1 MAFRPFQDRDLSLTT
16 LQNEMNRMFDRV
28 WHSGLSTA
36 PFDGQEWAPLV
47 DVYENADGYTLY
59 AELAGVDAASV
70 DVSYVGCTLTI
81 RGEKTRPAGLSDTDR
96 PLRGERR
103 FGTFC
108 RTVELPDDIDAE
120 KLSASCSG
128 GVLEITV
135 PKSVA
140 SRPKTI
146 KIKVQDQSQ

>member
-1 MAFRPFQDRDLSLTT
+1 MAFRPFQDKDLSLTA
-16 LQNEMNRMFDRV
+16 LQDEMNRVFDRV
-28 WHSGLSTA
+28 WHSGLSTP

-47 DVYENADGYTLY
+47 DVYESADGYTLY
-59 AELAGVDAASV
+59 AELAGVDARSV

-81 RGEKTRPAGLSDTDR
+81 RGEKTRPAGLADADR

-108 RTVELPDDIDAE
+108 RTVELPGDIDAE
-120 KLSASCSG
+120 KLSASCND

-135 PKSVA
+135 PKSAA

-146 KIKVQDQSQ
+146 KIEVREG